1 MEVLTKNKAN
11 SVENTAHIRVAQEQ
25 SLAGLQ
31 KELDTLTRM
40 RTRDLIDDEAFI
52 KERELLRDAI
62 TKIKGQLND
71 TKDNS
76 GKWIELSEKAFHYST
91 YARQKFVTGTL
102 EAQKDI
108 FIRLGS
114 NFQLKDGRLIFEASE
129 WLLQIVKDY
138 PALYAEYKRLELE
151 KNLTIEMQ
159 KLALHSII
167 LRWCA
172 IEDSNL

>member
-1 MEVLTKNKAN
+1 
-11 SVENTAHIRVAQEQ
+11 
-25 SLAGLQ
+25 
-31 KELDTLTRM
+31 M